1 MNTNR
6 SKIDSRCLQRA
17 GMSLFQAAALAL
29 VVAMAMPA
37 WAANSRAIKS
47 RVPPVYPEIAKR
59 MKIDG
64 AVVIEV
70 TVNADGG
77 VSNVKALSGNRM
89 LSNAAEDAVRKWKFE
104 PGDGQ
109 ATIQV
114 TINFSLS
121 Q

>member
-17 GMSLFQAAALAL
+17 GMSLFQ
-29 VVAMAMPA
+29 
-37 WAANSRAIKS
+37 
-47 RVPPVYPEIAKR
+47 
-59 MKIDG
+59 DG

-89 LSNAAEDAVRKWKFE
+89 LSSAAEDAVRKWKFE

-114 TINFSLS
+114 AINFSLS

>member
-29 VVAMAMPA
+29 VVAMAMP
-37 WAANSRAIKS
+37 
-47 RVPPVYPEIAKR
+47 PVYPEIAKR

-77 VSNVKALSGNRM
+77 VSNVKVVSGNRM
-89 LSNAAEDAVRKWKFE
+89 LSSAAEDAVRKWKFV
-104 PGDGQ
+104 PGPGTSKVDVEITFTPAQ
-109 ATIQV
+109 
-114 TINFSLS
+114 
-121 Q
+121 

>member
-77 VSNVKALSGNRM
+77 VSNVKVVSGNRM
-89 LSNAAEDAVRKWKFE
+89 LSSAAEDAVRKWKFV
-104 PGDGQ
+104 PGPGTSKVDVEITFTPAQ
-109 ATIQV
+109 
-114 TINFSLS
+114 
-121 Q
+121 

>member
-1 MNTNR
+1 
-6 SKIDSRCLQRA
+6 
-17 GMSLFQAAALAL
+17 
-29 VVAMAMPA
+29 
-37 WAANSRAIKS
+37 
-47 RVPPVYPEIAKR
+47 
-59 MKIDG
+59 
-64 AVVIEV
+64 
-70 TVNADGG
+70 
-77 VSNVKALSGNRM
+77 